1 MGPEARPVG
10 ICQVLSV
17 SNIWAI
23 SDSILLERE
32 KRVARERDSTRDR
45 KTDREI
51 DRHTETEALRDTER
65 AREEQ
70 SKTRTGS

>member
-17 SNIWAI
+17 SKIWTM

-32 KRVARERDSTRDR
+32 KRVAREREYKRWKDTQRN
-45 KTDREI
+45 
-51 DRHTETEALRDTER
+51 RHTETEAHRDTETV
-65 AREEQ
+65 REEQ
-70 SKTRTGS
+70 SKTRTGL

>member
-17 SNIWAI
+17 SKIWTM

-32 KRVARERDSTRDR
+32 KRVAREREYKRWKDTQRNRQTHRNKGTQRYRDSQRR
-45 KTDREI
+45 
-51 DRHTETEALRDTER
+51 TE
-65 AREEQ
+65 
-70 SKTRTGS
+70 